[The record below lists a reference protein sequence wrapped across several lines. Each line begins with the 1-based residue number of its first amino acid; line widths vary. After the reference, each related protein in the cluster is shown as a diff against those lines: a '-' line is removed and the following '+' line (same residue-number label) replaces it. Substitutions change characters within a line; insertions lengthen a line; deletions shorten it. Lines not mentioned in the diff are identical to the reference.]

1 MISVFSRELSAYFG
15 GSPARGLLHFT
26 VMQYPVFLC
35 VMLCYIAAC
44 CIRKTVIKAILL
56 TFLTVFLL
64 LVISDFV
71 VMREL
76 STRVIISEI
85 LSFTDGI
92 FNSSAIITHFS
103 TRIAEQQYLC

>member
-1 MISVFSRELSAYFG
+1 
-15 GSPARGLLHFT
+15 
-26 VMQYPVFLC
+26 
-35 VMLCYIAAC
+35 MLCYIAAC

-92 FNSSAIITHFS
+92 FN
-103 TRIAEQQYLC
+103 LCG